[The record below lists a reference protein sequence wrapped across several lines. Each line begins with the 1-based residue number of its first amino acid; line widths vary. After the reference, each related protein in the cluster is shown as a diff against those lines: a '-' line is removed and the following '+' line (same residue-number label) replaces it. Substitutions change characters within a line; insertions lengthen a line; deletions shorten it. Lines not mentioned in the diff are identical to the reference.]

1 MKSLSRHSK
10 RIGTLY
16 WMVQVVHHKLI
27 SRQCRYPVRSSR
39 LRNKMF
45 GELTQGSKIG
55 KSSSHPFLTPPFIII
70 RCTIH
75 LHVVQMNQVRSFH
88 SEMLSFLYRG
98 YKTVPTIA
106 I

>member
-10 RIGTLY
+10 RIVTLY

-39 LRNKMF
+39 LRNEMF

-55 KSSSHPFLTPPFIII
+55 KSSGHPFPMPPFIII
-70 RCTIH
+70 WCTIH
-75 LHVVQMNQVRSFH
+75 LHMLQMNQVRSFH
-88 SEMLSFLYRG
+88 SELLSFLDRG
-98 YKTVPTIA
+98 YKTIRTIA